1 MVKKVPVPVKPH
13 NISDMF
19 GEHDKSQP
27 EEDEPNPL
35 ILALRGAKG
44 ERKQEILRLKKEL
57 QSDLEKKIKEFIELL
72 DISQTVAEAARLG
85 KNRVVLDIRN
95 AEFHFQRFYNVTDV
109 FNFVENKSME
119 LRFEKKWHEFWLEF
133 IKTVAVSELK
143 GSHLVQEAYKVG
155 VEEEFEVNW
164 PLRPG
169 PPPGPPPGPRSALP
183 PHFNRLS
190 VIHPHEYVK
199 GGLAKCNIC
208 GHERTKRCHQP
219 AYHYPDRLVMKW
231 D

>member
-1 MVKKVPVPVKPH
+1 MVKKVPVKPH
-13 NISDMF
+13 NESDMF

-27 EEDEPNPL
+27 EEEETNPL

-85 KNRVVLDIRN
+85 KTRVVLDIRN
-95 AEFHFQRFYNVTDV
+95 AELHFQRFYNVTDV

-119 LRFEKKWHEFWLEF
+119 LRFEKKWHEFWQEF
-133 IKTVAVSELK
+133 IKTVAVLELK

-155 VEEEFEVNW
+155 VEEEFEVKW
-164 PLRPG
+164 PLY
-169 PPPGPPPGPRSALP
+169 PGPPPGPRSP
-183 PHFNRLS
+183 PSRLNRRLS
-190 VIHPHEYVK
+190 VIQPHEYVT
-199 GGLAKCNIC
+199 GGLDTCDFC
-208 GHERTKRCHQP
+208 GHGRTKRCHQP
-219 AYHYPDRLVMKW
+219 SYHYPDRLVMKW